1 MCRILFVATM
11 LAATSATSFADNTNN
26 NAIMGGDTVP
36 PNPPILDC
44 VHVAFPQCT
53 NG

>member
-26 NAIMGGDTVP
+26 NAIMGGNTVP
-36 PNPPILDC
+36 PNSPILDC